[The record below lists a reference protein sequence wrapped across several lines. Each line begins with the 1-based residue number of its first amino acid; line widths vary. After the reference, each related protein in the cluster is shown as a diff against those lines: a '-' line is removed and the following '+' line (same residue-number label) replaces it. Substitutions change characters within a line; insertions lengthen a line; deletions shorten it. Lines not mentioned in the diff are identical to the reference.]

1 MKNTFLLI
9 LLLLSENIWAQAPQ
23 KMTYQAVIRNS
34 SNALILSSPIGIKVS
49 VLQGSA
55 NGTVTYSETQ
65 IQNTNING
73 LVSLEIGMGTPVI
86 GTFSNI
92 NWANGPYFIQTE
104 VDPSGGSNYSVVG
117 VTELIS
123 VPYALYSANGTP
135 GPQGVAGATGPQ
147 GPIGLTGP
155 AGAQGIQ
162 GLTGATGPQG
172 PIGLT
177 GPAGANASVGG
188 FTHYIGETFNG
199 GVIYY
204 LYKGS
209 DGLEHGLI
217 VSTTE
222 SIAKWQTTGVL
233 VNADRSWDGVYN
245 TNLISGSPA
254 VNYIATLGPNWYLP
268 SLDELILLHGSRFEV
283 NKALFINNQTLLS
296 LSLYYW
302 SSTEYSSSDALSYD
316 FLTGYTDVSGKNLN
330 YGVRGVK
337 SF

>member
-104 VDPSGGSNYSVVG
+104 VDPSGGSNYSVLG

-123 VPYALYSANGTP
+123 VPYALYSAN
-135 GPQGVAGATGPQ
+135 
-147 GPIGLTGP
+147 
-155 AGAQGIQ
+155 AQV
-162 GLTGATGPQG
+162 
-172 PIGLT
+172 
-177 GPAGANASVGG
+177 SG
-188 FTHYIGETFNG
+188 FSHYIGETFNG

-254 VNYIATLGPNWYLP
+254 VNYIVTLGPNWYLP

-283 NKALFINNQTLLS
+283 NKALFTNNQTLLS

-302 SSTEYSSSDALSYD
+302 SSTEYSASEALSYD
-316 FLTGYTDVSGKNLN
+316 FLTGYTDVSGKTLN

>member
-1 MKNTFLLI
+1 MKNKILFI
-9 LLLLSENIWAQAPQ
+9 LLVLSVNICAQAPQ
-23 KMTYQAVIRNS
+23 KMSYQAVIRNS
-34 SNALILSSPIGIKVS
+34 NNSLIVSTTIGIKVS

-73 LVSLEIGMGTPVI
+73 LVSLEIGMGTALI
-86 GTFSNI
+86 GTFSSI

-104 VDPSGGSNYSVVG
+104 VDPNGGVNYSVMG

-123 VPYALYSANGTP
+123 VPYALYSAN
-135 GPQGVAGATGPQ
+135 
-147 GPIGLTGP
+147 
-155 AGAQGIQ
+155 AQV
-162 GLTGATGPQG
+162 
-172 PIGLT
+172 
-177 GPAGANASVGG
+177 SG
-188 FTHYIGETFNG
+188 FSHYIGETFNG

-283 NKALFINNQTLLS
+283 NKALFTNNQTLLS

-302 SSTEYSSSDALSYD
+302 SSTEYSSSEALSYD
-316 FLTGYTDVSGKNLN
+316 FLTGYTDVSGKTLN

>member
-1 MKNTFLLI
+1 MKSKIDENHKRKIKIMSTKMYSTIIGI
-9 LLLLSENIWAQAPQ
+9 LLTAGVFAQAPQ

-34 SNALILSSPIGIKVS
+34 SNALILSSPIGIKAS

-104 VDPSGGSNYSVVG
+104 VDPSGGSNYSVLG

-123 VPYALYSANGTP
+123 VPYALYSAN
-135 GPQGVAGATGPQ
+135 
-147 GPIGLTGP
+147 
-155 AGAQGIQ
+155 AQV
-162 GLTGATGPQG
+162 
-172 PIGLT
+172 
-177 GPAGANASVGG
+177 SG
-188 FTHYIGETFNG
+188 FSHYIGETFNG

-222 SIAKWQTTGVL
+222 SIAKWQRTGVL

-283 NKALFINNQTLLS
+283 NKALFTNNQTLLS

-316 FLTGYTDVSGKNLN
+316 FLTGYTDVSGKTLN

>member
-1 MKNTFLLI
+1 MKLKIHENHIRKIIFMSKMMYSIIVGI
-9 LLLLSENIWAQAPQ
+9 LLTASVLAQVPQ
-23 KMTYQAVIRNS
+23 KMSYQAIVRNS
-34 SNALILSSPIGIKVS
+34 SNALIISTPIGIKIS
-49 VLQGSA
+49 VIQGSV
-55 NGTVTYSETQ
+55 NGAIMYSETQ
-65 IQNTNING
+65 FQNTNING
-73 LVSLEIGMGTPVI
+73 LVSLEIGTGTPVI

-92 NWANGPYFIQTE
+92 NWANGPYFIKSE
-104 VDPSGGSNYSVVG
+104 IDPNGSTNYSVQG

-123 VPYALYSANGTP
+123 VPYALYSGNT
-135 GPQGVAGATGPQ
+135 QV
-147 GPIGLTGP
+147 
-155 AGAQGIQ
+155 
-162 GLTGATGPQG
+162 
-172 PIGLT
+172 
-177 GPAGANASVGG
+177 SG
-188 FTHYIGETFNG
+188 FSHYIGEAFNG

-283 NKALFINNQTLLS
+283 NKALFTNNQTLLS
-296 LSLYYW
+296 LFLYYW
-302 SSTEYSSSDALSYD
+302 SSTEYSSSEALSYD
-316 FLTGYTDVSGKNLN
+316 FLTGYTDVSGKTLN

>member
-1 MKNTFLLI
+1 MKNKILFI
-9 LLLLSENIWAQAPQ
+9 LLVLSVNICAQAPQ
-23 KMTYQAVIRNS
+23 KMSYQAVIRNS
-34 SNALILSSPIGIKVS
+34 NNSLIVSTPIGIKVS

-65 IQNTNING
+65 VQNTNING
-73 LVSLEIGMGTPVI
+73 LVSLEIGMGTALI
-86 GTFSNI
+86 GTFSSI

-104 VDPSGGSNYSVVG
+104 VDPNGGVNYSVMG

-123 VPYALYSANGTP
+123 VPYALYSAN
-135 GPQGVAGATGPQ
+135 
-147 GPIGLTGP
+147 
-155 AGAQGIQ
+155 AQV
-162 GLTGATGPQG
+162 
-172 PIGLT
+172 
-177 GPAGANASVGG
+177 SG
-188 FTHYIGETFNG
+188 FSHYIGETFNG

-222 SIAKWQTTGVL
+222 SIAKWQTTGLL

-283 NKALFINNQTLLS
+283 NKALFANNQTLLS
-296 LSLYYW
+296 LFLYYW
-302 SSTEYSSSDALSYD
+302 SSTEYSASEALSYD
-316 FLTGYTDVSGKNLN
+316 FLTGYTDVSGKTLN
-330 YGVRGVK
+330 YGVRGIK

>member
-65 IQNTNING
+65 TQNTNING
-73 LVSLEIGMGTPVI
+73 LVSLEIGMGTPLI

-104 VDPSGGSNYSVVG
+104 VDPSGGSNYSVLG

-123 VPYALYSANGTP
+123 VPYALYSAN
-135 GPQGVAGATGPQ
+135 
-147 GPIGLTGP
+147 
-155 AGAQGIQ
+155 AQV
-162 GLTGATGPQG
+162 
-172 PIGLT
+172 
-177 GPAGANASVGG
+177 SG

-199 GVIYY
+199 GIIYY

-217 VSTTE
+217 VSPTE
-222 SIAKWQTTGVL
+222 SVAKWQTTATL
-233 VNADRSWDGVYN
+233 VNANRSWDGAYN
-245 TNLISGSPA
+245 TTLMTGSPA
-254 VNYIATLGPNWYLP
+254 ASYIATLGQNWYLP
-268 SLDELILLHGSRFEV
+268 SIDELILLHHSRFEV

-296 LSLYYW
+296 LSVYYW
-302 SSTEYSSSDALSYD
+302 SSTEYLASDAFGYD
-316 FLTGYTDVSGKNLN
+316 FMTGYATPNMKTAN
-330 YGVRGVK
+330 YGVRGIK